1 MDIEKIYRIYFDD
14 LFRFLLYLCKN
25 KEVAED
31 ICSESFIKAMKNIE
45 NIEDSK
51 VKSYLFQI
59 GKNTYYN
66 YYKKNK
72 RILLTETIKDFDL
85 ALESFEKDLLEKENL
100 TDLEKAIEK
109 LENPYKDLVKL
120 RLNDLSFKEIG
131 EIYHKNQNWA
141 CVVYHRAKDK
151 LKILL
156 EENNEKLW
164 YCKRFAS
171 LI

>member
-14 LFRFLLYLCKN
+14 LYKFLLYLCKN
-25 KEVAED
+25 KEIAQD
-31 ICSESFIKAMKNIE
+31 ICSESFIRAIKNIE

-72 RILLTETIKDFDL
+72 RILLTENIDDFDL
-85 ALESFEKDLLEKENL
+85 ALESFEKDLLEKESL
-100 TDLEKAIEK
+100 TK
-109 LENPYKDLVKL
+109 LEIAINKLDTPYKDVVKL

-141 CVVYHRAKDK
+141 CVIFYRAKEK
-151 LKILL
+151 LKLIL
-156 EENNEKLW
+156 EETDE
-164 YCKRFAS
+164 
-171 LI
+171 

>member
-14 LFRFLLYLCKN
+14 LYKFLLYLCKN
-25 KEVAED
+25 KEIAQD

-51 VKSYLFQI
+51 VKSYLFQV

-66 YYKKNK
+66 YYNKNK
-72 RILLTETIKDFDL
+72 KILLIENIEDFDF
-85 ALESFEKDLLEKENL
+85 ALESFEKDFLEKENL
-100 TDLEKAIEK
+100 TALEKAIEN

-120 RLNDLSFKEIG
+120 RLNGLSFTEIG

-141 CVVYHRAKDK
+141 CVVYHRAKEK

-156 EENNEKLW
+156 EEKNE
-164 YCKRFAS
+164 
-171 LI
+171 

>member
-14 LFRFLLYLCKN
+14 LYKFLLYLCKN
-25 KEVAED
+25 KEVAQD

-66 YYKKNK
+66 YYNKNK
-72 RILLTETIKDFDL
+72 RLLLTDQIEDFDKK
-85 ALESFEKDLLEKENL
+85 LESFEKDLIEKEKL
-100 TDLEKAIEK
+100 TALERAIEI
-109 LENPYKDLVKL
+109 LENPYKDVVKL

-141 CVVYHRAKDK
+141 CVVYHRAKEK

-156 EENNEKLW
+156 EEKNE
-164 YCKRFAS
+164 
-171 LI
+171 

>member
-14 LFRFLLYLCKN
+14 LYRFLLYLCKN
-25 KEVAED
+25 KEVAQD
-31 ICSESFIKAMKNIE
+31 ICSESFIRAMKNIE

-72 RILLTETIKDFDL
+72 RMKLTENIKDFDL
-85 ALESFEKDLLEKENL
+85 ALESFEKDLVKKENL
-100 TDLEKAIEK
+100 TNLEKAIEN
-109 LENPYKDLVKL
+109 LQNPYKDVVKL

-131 EIYHKNQNWA
+131 EIYKKDQNWA
-141 CVVYHRAKDK
+141 CVVFYRAKEK
-151 LKILL
+151 LKNLM
-156 EENNEKLW
+156 EDYYE
-164 YCKRFAS
+164 
-171 LI
+171 

>member
-14 LFRFLLYLCKN
+14 LYKFLLYLCKN
-25 KEVAED
+25 KEIAQD
-31 ICSESFIKAMKNIE
+31 ICSESFIRAIKNIE

-72 RILLTETIKDFDL
+72 RILLTENIDDFDL
-85 ALESFEKDLLEKENL
+85 ALESFEKDLLEKESL
-100 TDLEKAIEK
+100 TK
-109 LENPYKDLVKL
+109 LEIAINKLDTPYKDVVKL

-141 CVVYHRAKDK
+141 CVVFYRAKEK
-151 LKILL
+151 LKLIL
-156 EENNEKLW
+156 EENYE
-164 YCKRFAS
+164 
-171 LI
+171 

>member
-14 LFRFLLYLCKN
+14 LYRFLLYLCKN
-25 KEVAED
+25 KEIAQD

-45 NIEDSK
+45 KIDDDK

-66 YYKKNK
+66 YYKKSK
-72 RILLTETIKDFDL
+72 MILLTENIEDFDL
-85 ALESFEKDLLEKENL
+85 ALESFEKKILEKENL

-109 LENPYKDLVKL
+109 LENPYKDIVRL
-120 RLNDLSFKEIG
+120 RLNDLSFEEIG

-141 CVVYHRAKDK
+141 CVVFHRAKEK
-151 LKILL
+151 LKILM
-156 EENNEKLW
+156 EENDE
-164 YCKRFAS
+164 
-171 LI
+171 

>member
-14 LFRFLLYLCKN
+14 LYRFLLYLCKN
-25 KEVAED
+25 KEVAQD
-31 ICSESFIKAMKNIE
+31 ICSESFIRAMKNIE

-72 RILLTETIKDFDL
+72 RLLLTDKIEDFDQE
-85 ALESFEKDLLEKENL
+85 LESFEKDLLYKENL
-100 TDLEKAIEK
+100 SNLDMAIES
-109 LENPYKDLVKL
+109 LENPYKDVVKL

-131 EIYHKNQNWA
+131 EIYKKNQNWA
-141 CVVYHRAKDK
+141 CVVYHRARR
-151 LKILL
+151 
-156 EENNEKLW
+156 N
-164 YCKRFAS
+164 
-171 LI
+171 

>member
-14 LFRFLLYLCKN
+14 LYRFLLYLCKN
-25 KEVAED
+25 KEIAQD
-31 ICSESFIKAMKNIE
+31 ICSESFLRSMKNIE

-66 YYKKNK
+66 YYNKNK
-72 RILLTETIKDFDL
+72 KIYLTDKIEDCDKE
-85 ALESFEKDLLEKENL
+85 LESFEKEILKKENL
-100 TDLEKAIEK
+100 SDLDRAINN
-109 LENPYKDLVKL
+109 LDLPYKDIVKL

-131 EIYHKNQNWA
+131 EIYKKDQNWA
-141 CVVYHRAKDK
+141 CVVFYRAKEK

-156 EENNEKLW
+156 EENDEKL
-164 YCKRFAS
+164 
-171 LI
+171 

>member
-14 LFRFLLYLCKN
+14 LYRFLLYLCKN
-25 KEVAED
+25 KEVAQD
-31 ICSESFIKAMKNIE
+31 ICSESFIRAMKNIE

-72 RILLTETIKDFDL
+72 RILLTKNIEDFDL
-85 ALESFEKDLLEKENL
+85 ALESFEKDLLNKEEL
-100 TDLEKAIEK
+100 TNLEKSIEN
-109 LENPYKDLVKL
+109 LENPYKDVVKL

-131 EIYHKNQNWA
+131 QIYKKDQNWA
-141 CVVYHRAKDK
+141 CVVFYRAKKK
-151 LKILL
+151 LKNLM
-156 EENNEKLW
+156 EDYNE
-164 YCKRFAS
+164 
-171 LI
+171 

>member
-14 LFRFLLYLCKN
+14 LYRFLIYLCKN
-25 KEVAED
+25 KEVAQD
-31 ICSESFIKAMKNIE
+31 ICSESFIRAMKNIE

-72 RILLTETIKDFDL
+72 RILLTDSIEDFDL
-85 ALESFEKDLLEKENL
+85 ALESFEKNILEKENL

-109 LENPYKDLVKL
+109 LESPYKDLIKL

-156 EENNEKLW
+156 EENNEKL
-164 YCKRFAS
+164 
-171 LI
+171 

>member
-14 LFRFLLYLCKN
+14 LYRFLLYLCKN
-25 KEVAED
+25 KEVAQD

-72 RILLTETIKDFDL
+72 RLLLTENIEDYDL
-85 ALESFEKDLLEKENL
+85 ALESFEKDLLKKENL
-100 TDLEKAIEK
+100 TNLNRAIES
-109 LENPYKDLVKL
+109 LENPYKDVVRL

-131 EIYHKNQNWA
+131 EIYKKNQNRA
-141 CVVYHRAKDK
+141 CVVFHRAKDK
-151 LKILL
+151 LKILM
-156 EENNEKLW
+156 EENNE
-164 YCKRFAS
+164 
-171 LI
+171 